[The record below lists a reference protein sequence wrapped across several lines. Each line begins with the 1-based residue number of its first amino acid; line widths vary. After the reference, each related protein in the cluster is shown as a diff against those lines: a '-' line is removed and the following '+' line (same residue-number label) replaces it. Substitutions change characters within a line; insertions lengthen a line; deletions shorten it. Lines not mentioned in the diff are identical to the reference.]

1 VILYPHLQDPES
13 GYVRVMID
21 YLPASLRGLMVAAF
35 AAAFMS
41 TVGTQ
46 LNWGASYLVNDF
58 YRRFLNPKAPDRH
71 YVHAS
76 QIATVMLTIVSA
88 VITHYMDSIAGAWK
102 LLIVTGAGTG
112 LVLILRWYWWRINAW
127 SEVSSMATA
136 FLVSVLL
143 QTAFGLDSDNPVQ
156 FAYLILIT
164 VAVTTV
170 VWIVTT
176 FVTSPETDETLI
188 GFYRRVR
195 PSVVGW
201 SPIARKAPDVRP
213 SNDLGWNL
221 LDWICGC
228 ALIYGA
234 LFGIGKIILKD
245 YGAGLGFI
253 ALAVAAGV
261 IIVWDLSRRGWS
273 SVME

>member
-1 VILYPHLQDPES
+1 
-13 GYVRVMID
+13 VMID

-58 YRRFLNPKAPDRH
+58 YRRFLKTSEPERH
-71 YVHAS
+71 YVRAS
-76 QIATVMLTIVSA
+76 QIATVLLTIISA

-112 LVLILRWYWWRINAW
+112 SVLILRWYWWRINAW
-127 SEVSSMATA
+127 SEVSAMAAA
-136 FLVSVLL
+136 FAASLVL
-143 QTAFGLDSDNPVQ
+143 QTVFHLDSDDPIQ
-156 FAYLILIT
+156 FAHLILLT
-164 VAVTTV
+164 VAFTTA
-170 VWIVTT
+170 VWLAST
-176 FVTSPETDETLI
+176 FLTAPETKPTLI

-195 PSVVGW
+195 PSVFGW
-201 SPIARKAPDVRP
+201 GPIARMAPDVRV
-213 SNDLGWNL
+213 SSDLGWNL
-221 LDWICGC
+221 LDWLCGC

-245 YGAGLGFI
+245 YGTGIAFI
-253 ALAVAAGV
+253 AIAAAAAG
-261 IIVWDLSRRGWS
+261 IIFRDLSRRGWS